1 MKKVIMFGIEK
12 ITVNDDFIV
21 IYNRKVDKTAN
32 FVVYPD
38 NSILEVISDNSYKAS
53 VKALKKGYAEL
64 MKGRAI
70 A

>member
-12 ITVNDDFIV
+12 VTVNGDFIT
-21 IYNRKVDKTAN
+21 IYNRKVDQSAQ
-32 FVVYPD
+32 FAVYADGTLHEGD
-38 NSILEVISDNSYKAS
+38 NKYRAS

>member
-12 ITVNDDFIV
+12 VTVNGDFIT
-21 IYNRKVDKTAN
+21 IYNRKVNQSAE
-32 FVVYPD
+32 FAVYPD
-38 NSILEVISDNSYKAS
+38 GTLHEGDNKYRAS

>member
-1 MKKVIMFGIEK
+1 MKRVIMLGIEK

-21 IYNRKVDKTAN
+21 IYNRKVDKSAN

-53 VKALKKGYAEL
+53 VKALKRGYKTL
-64 MKGRAI
+64 MEFRKSA
-70 A
+70 

>member
-12 ITVNDDFIV
+12 VTVNGNFIT
-21 IYNRKVDKTAN
+21 IYNRKVDQSAE
-32 FVVYPD
+32 FAVYPD
-38 NSILEVISDNSYKAS
+38 GTLRERDNTYKAS

>member
-12 ITVNDDFIV
+12 VMIDGDRIT
-21 IYNRKVDKTAN
+21 IYNRKVDKSAQ
-32 FVVYPD
+32 FAVYSDGTLHEGD
-38 NSILEVISDNSYKAS
+38 NKYRAS

-64 MKGRAI
+64 IKGRAI

>member
-12 ITVNDDFIV
+12 VTVNGDFIT
-21 IYNRKVDKTAN
+21 IYNRKVGQSAQ
-32 FVVYPD
+32 FAVYPD
-38 NSILEVISDNSYKAS
+38 GTLHEGDNAYKAS

>member
-12 ITVNDDFIV
+12 VTVNGDFIT
-21 IYNRKVDKTAN
+21 IYNRKVNQSAEFT
-32 FVVYPD
+32 VYTDGTLHEGD
-38 NSILEVISDNSYKAS
+38 NTYKAS

>member
-12 ITVNDDFIV
+12 VMIDGDRIT
-21 IYNRKVDKTAN
+21 IYNRKVDKSAN
-32 FVVYPD
+32 FVVYFDGTLREGD
-38 NSILEVISDNSYKAS
+38 NTYKAS

>member
-12 ITVNDDFIV
+12 VMIDGDRIT
-21 IYNRKVDKTAN
+21 IYNRKVNQSDEG
-32 FVVYPD
+32 D
-38 NSILEVISDNSYKAS
+38 NTYKAS

>member
-12 ITVNDDFIV
+12 VTVNGDFIT
-21 IYNRKVDKTAN
+21 IYNRKIGQSAQ
-32 FVVYPD
+32 FSVYSDGTLREGD
-38 NSILEVISDNSYKAS
+38 NTYKAS
-53 VKALKKGYAEL
+53 VKALKKGYTEL

>member
-12 ITVNDDFIV
+12 VMIDGDRIT
-21 IYNRKVDKTAN
+21 IYNRKVGKSAN
-32 FVVYPD
+32 FMVYLDGTLHEGD
-38 NSILEVISDNSYKAS
+38 NTYKAS

>member
-12 ITVNDDFIV
+12 VTVNGDFIT
-21 IYNRKVDKTAN
+21 IYNRKVDQSAQ
-32 FVVYPD
+32 FAVYSDGTLREWD
-38 NSILEVISDNSYKAS
+38 NTYKAS